1 MAHLFPIYLDLS
13 GKKCLVIGG
22 GPVAER
28 KVENLLDYGVNIKL
42 VSPQVEKKIE
52 QWAED
57 GIITWLPREFEE
69 TDLKEVFIVFVA
81 TNDGS
86 VNQTAVEL
94 CRQKG
99 ILANAVDDPPNCDFF
114 IPSIIR
120 RDSLVVA
127 ISTEG
132 KSPLFARR
140 LREELEQV
148 ITPEYGEF
156 VTILGEM
163 RIRIKEIVPDIEL
176 RKKIFQDLVDS
187 DILILLKAGEKQKA
201 RERIEQCMSSWLA

>member
-13 GKKCLVIGG
+13 GKNCLIIGG
-22 GPVAER
+22 GQVAER
-28 KVENLLDYGVNIKL
+28 KVENLLDYEVNVIV
-42 VSPQVEKKIE
+42 VSPEAEEPIK
-52 QWAED
+52 QWAQE
-57 GIITWLPREFEE
+57 GIIVWRAREFEE
-69 TDLKEVFIVFVA
+69 ADLEEVYMVFVA
-81 TNDGS
+81 TNDGL

-120 RDSLVVA
+120 RNSLVLA

-140 LREELEQV
+140 LREELEDL
-148 ITPEYGEF
+148 ITPVYGEF
-156 VTILGEM
+156 VDILGE
-163 RIRIKEIVPDIEL
+163 IRSHIKDIVPDIEL
-176 RKKIFQDLVDS
+176 RKKIFQSLVDS
-187 DILILLKAGEKQKA
+187 DILDLLKAGEKERA
-201 RERIEQCMSSWLA
+201 RERIKQCMSFSQD